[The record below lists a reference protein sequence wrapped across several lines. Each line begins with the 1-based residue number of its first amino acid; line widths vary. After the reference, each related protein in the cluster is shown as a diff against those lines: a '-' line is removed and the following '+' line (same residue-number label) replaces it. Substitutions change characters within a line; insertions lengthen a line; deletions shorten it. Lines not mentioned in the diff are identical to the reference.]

1 MKKNEMGAAA
11 RRDDARG
18 EGDGRNAEVGT
29 PTNPRCNAGTL
40 SASGQAGAGPAGAL
54 HICSFNYKP
63 HIPDWRCVW
72 CGKDA
77 RRAGEVKK

>member
-1 MKKNEMGAAA
+1 MKKNEMGAVP
-11 RRDDARG
+11 
-18 EGDGRNAEVGT
+18 EVVSGP
-29 PTNPRCNAGTL
+29 PTKTHDTSNT
-40 SASGQAGAGPAGAL
+40 ASAL

-77 RRAGEVKK
+77 RRVGEVKK